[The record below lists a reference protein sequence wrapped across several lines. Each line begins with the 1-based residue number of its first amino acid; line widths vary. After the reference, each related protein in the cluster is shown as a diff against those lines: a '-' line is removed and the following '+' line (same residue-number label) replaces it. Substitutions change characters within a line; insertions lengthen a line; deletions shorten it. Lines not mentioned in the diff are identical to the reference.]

1 MQPIVPRK
9 KRLKPIEALVPPPKR
24 HVPRSRRAKQDGMIQ
39 GKMYRAFVLVLV
51 STGFL
56 IGGIGVRLAYLQV
69 LRHDTYYQSAEYNR
83 IRLIPRPP
91 ERGRIVDRNGTLL
104 ASSQLSHSI
113 FIWPLTQPQLDWP
126 PIIEQLSR
134 YIDVPAAEITARIER
149 AGYRSPLPVRIRR
162 NVSPETVTAVLER
175 STELPGVIVQPE
187 TVRYYPHGELFAHVL
202 GYTGEIPPEELAIQD
217 DYRLGDIVGK
227 LGVEEAFESHLR
239 GKWGAQEVEVDAS
252 GNVLRTL
259 GDRPSRQGNTLKL
272 TLDKRL
278 QQVAVRELGE
288 RKGAVIAL
296 DPRNGAVLAMAS
308 YPAYDPNIFSGRI
321 SPAQWKELQGKSFPF
336 LNRTLRA
343 YPPASTF
350 KVVTASAAIESGSF
364 APTAVLPT
372 FPFVAVGGWRFWD
385 WNRAGFGPLGFEGA
399 IAWSSDTFFY
409 QTALRMGAKPLQE
422 WSRRYGFG
430 QRTGIALA
438 GESAGTIPNTEW
450 KRQYFDLP
458 WYAGDTVNMSIGQGF
473 ITATPLQ
480 VAVMTAVVANGGKR
494 IRPHFAS
501 DLEENTLLFE
511 DIGLTSSTLAV
522 LRRGLRAVITGGTG
536 SRVGLGPGFPAIA
549 GKSGTAEDPPRKS
562 HAWFTCY
569 GPYDTP
575 EIVTVAFLENSGG
588 GGSSKAG
595 PICKAVLTQYFSQK

>member
-9 KRLKPIEALVPPPKR
+9 KRIELREVLSSPPKR
-24 HVPRSRRAKQDGMIQ
+24 YVPRSRRAKQDGVIQ
-39 GKMYRAFVLVLV
+39 GKMYRAFMLV
-51 STGFL
+51 SVSTLFL
-56 IGGIGVRLAYLQV
+56 VGGIGVRLAYLQL
-69 LRHDTYYQSAEYNR
+69 LRHDTYHQSAENNR
-83 IRLIPRPP
+83 TRLIPRPP
-91 ERGRIVDRNGTLL
+91 ERGRIVDRNGQLL

-113 FIWPLTQPQLDWP
+113 FVWPLTQPQLDWP
-126 PIIEQLSR
+126 PAIERLSR
-134 YIDVPAAEITARIER
+134 YIDVPADEITERIER

-162 NVSPETVTAVLER
+162 NVTPDIVTAVLER

-187 TVRYYPHGELFAHVL
+187 TVRYYPDGELFSHVL
-202 GYTGEIPPEELAIQD
+202 GYTGEIPPEELAIRA

-227 LGVEEAFESHLR
+227 LGVEEAFETHLR
-239 GKWGAQEVEVDAS
+239 GEWGAQEVEVDAG
-252 GNVLRTL
+252 GNVLQTL
-259 GDRPSRQGNTLKL
+259 GDRPSRQGNTLQL

-278 QQVAVRELGE
+278 QQVAAQGLGD

-296 DPRNGAVLAMAS
+296 DPRNGAVLAMVS

-321 SPAQWKELQGKSFPF
+321 SPDQWKELQGKSFPF

-350 KVVTASAAIESGSF
+350 KVVTASAAIESGTF
-364 APTAVLPT
+364 APGTVLQT
-372 FPFVAVGGWRFWD
+372 YPFVSVGGWRFWD
-385 WNRAGFGPLGFEGA
+385 WNRSGFGPLGFEGA
-399 IAWSSDTFFY
+399 LAWSSDTFFY
-409 QTALRMGAKPLQE
+409 QTALRMGANPLQE

-430 QRTGIALA
+430 QRTGIILA
-438 GESAGTIPNTEW
+438 GESPGTIPDTEW
-450 KRQYFDLP
+450 KRKYFDLP

-480 VAVMTAVVANGGKR
+480 VAVMTATVANGGKR
-494 IRPHFAS
+494 IRPHFS
-501 DLEENTLLFE
+501 TELEADALQTE
-511 DIGLTSSTLAV
+511 DIGLNPATLAV

-536 SRVGLGPGFPAIA
+536 GRVALGPGFPAIA

-569 GPYDTP
+569 GPFDAP

-588 GGSSKAG
+588 GGSSQAG
-595 PICKAVLTQYFSQK
+595 PICKAVLTEYFSPT